1 MEKNR
6 FKGGKVNGLTWFGW
20 STVSRKSIN
29 EKLIGDQAE
38 KQAKTKDV
46 NVRQGTRFYS
56 ILSGNYIEIQS
67 CRVRRVT

>member
-1 MEKNR
+1 M
-6 FKGGKVNGLTWFGW
+6 
-20 STVSRKSIN
+20 SRKSIN

-46 NVRQGTRFYS
+46 DVRQGTRFYS